1 MASGRVSVMAE
12 HRKKREFVP
21 KETVIGELYTPKE
34 VAQLL
39 KVTLRT
45 VQEWIR
51 IGKLPA
57 MQYGRI
63 WRVRADDL
71 LKLGRENRKA

>member
-1 MASGRVSVMAE
+1 M
-12 HRKKREFVP
+12 KRTSR
-21 KETVIGELYTPKE
+21 ETVIGELYTPKE

-51 IGKLPA
+51 TGKLPA
-57 MQYGRI
+57 TQYGRI